1 MFIPPFLDVEK
12 LGKMKKLL
20 EILSNPQQRTMPL
33 ETLLKCEVVLEKM
46 DFKRSDGSVSAPTT
60 QFPYKEHHPLLEA
73 VSNNL
78 QSSVINHT
86 LHRTFGPTLEAL
98 FGPEIK

>member
-1 MFIPPFLDVEK
+1 MQ
-12 LGKMKKLL
+12 KLL
-20 EILSNPQQRTMPL
+20 EILSNPTKRMPL
-33 ETLLKCEVVLEKM
+33 DTLIKCEIVLEKM
-46 DFKRSDGSVSAPTT
+46 DFKRSDNSVPPTT
-60 QFPYKEHHPLLEA
+60 THLPFKEHHVFNPLLES

-98 FGPEIK
+98 FGQEIK